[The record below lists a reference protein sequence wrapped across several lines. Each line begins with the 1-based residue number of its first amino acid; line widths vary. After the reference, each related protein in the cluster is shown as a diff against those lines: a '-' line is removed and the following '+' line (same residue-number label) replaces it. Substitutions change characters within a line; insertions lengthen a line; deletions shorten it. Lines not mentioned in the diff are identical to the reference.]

1 MSKGSTRRPTQ
12 VPKDEADRRWEK
24 TFGEFAKRARLLTW
38 QRDSMKSIMEREQ
51 PRVEARTRDLRRFLD
66 AL

>member
-24 TFGEFAKRARLLTW
+24 TFGGSYQVAVIKA
-38 QRDSMKSIMEREQ
+38 
-51 PRVEARTRDLRRFLD
+51 VEPTKTIRWS
-66 AL
+66 ALSDRGSW